1 MLWAHLFLNLSCRQD
16 SEQLESVALT
26 MLHASGGRR
35 KIKWVCGRQRRRVKQ
50 NRGRGVW
57 KLSPER
63 EERMSRSERMQKN
76 YWRGRRIWVRR
87 ATEEKWAIRTGSQQT
102 GPKLLQV
109 PVSRSRAP
117 RLRLW
122 GTGSSS
128 SRGPTSA
135 QYMSYMS
142 PHSHSRELR
151 QKLDSWFPKCDVKWS
166 WEWEWDRSS
175 LRRKWQGSQS
185 LRGLSQSHGRHRE
198 GSGGP
203 QDGPQLMLCGPLNT
217 ILVPKAKNR
226 QKQGPSS

>member
-1 MLWAHLFLNLSCRQD
+1 MDIGTASRMLWAHLFLNLSCRQD

-50 NRGRGVW
+50 SRGRGVW
-57 KLSPER
+57 KPSPER
-63 EERMSRSERMQKN
+63 EERMSRSEQMQKN

-87 ATEEKWAIRTGSQQT
+87 PRRRSKRAIRTGSQQT

-117 RLRLW
+117 RLHLW

-135 QYMSYMS
+135 HYMSYMS
-142 PHSHSRELR
+142 AHSHSR
-151 QKLDSWFPKCDVKWS
+151 
-166 WEWEWDRSS
+166 
-175 LRRKWQGSQS
+175 
-185 LRGLSQSHGRHRE
+185 
-198 GSGGP
+198 
-203 QDGPQLMLCGPLNT
+203 
-217 ILVPKAKNR
+217 
-226 QKQGPSS
+226 